1 MDPLHAVDWI
11 CDDGGLHWTGDPCDC
26 PPDDDDEEVN

>member
-1 MDPLHAVDWI
+1 MGDENSWI

-26 PPDDDDEEVN
+26 PPEDDDEEVTD